1 MDVHQHIE
9 QSGTVRIGDRTVHRM
24 SFGAMRLADA
34 DIWGPP
40 ADRDNAVRVARRAV
54 ELGVDHIDTADC
66 YAFGVT
72 EEILREAL
80 HPYPDDLL
88 IATKAGQTHIR
99 PREWAPVGRPSYL
112 RQQCEAS
119 LRRLGVDRIGLFYL
133 HRIDPQVPFEDQ
145 IGVMRELQEEGKIA
159 HFGLSSVTVEEI
171 ESARA
176 IIDVAAV
183 QNIFSVAAR
192 IGEEVVG
199 YCEREGI
206 PFVSWFPILS
216 GALAAP
222 GGVIAE
228 VATETESTPAQ
239 VALAWLLARSK
250 MICPIP
256 GTSSVAHL
264 EENVA
269 ASALRLTDDQ
279 LARLAGAQ
287 LPEEQLAQFLALGT
301 ADE

>member
-1 MDVHQHIE
+1 MDIQQRIE
-9 QSGTVRIGDRTVHRM
+9 QSGTVQIGDRTVHRM

-40 ADRDNAVRVARRAV
+40 ADRDNSVRVARRAV
-54 ELGVDHIDTADC
+54 ELGVDHIDTADS

-88 IATKAGQTHIR
+88 IATKVGQTQVR
-99 PREWAPVGRPSYL
+99 PRVWEPVGRPSYL

-119 LRRLGVDRIGLFYL
+119 LRRLGVDRIGLLYL
-133 HRIDPQVPFEDQ
+133 HRVDPKVPFEDQ
-145 IGVMRELQEEGKIA
+145 IGVMRELHDEGKIA
-159 HFGLSSVTVEEI
+159 HFGLSSVTVEQI
-171 ESARA
+171 ETARA

-192 IGEEVVG
+192 IGEEVLA

-216 GALAAP
+216 GALATP

-228 VATETESTPAQ
+228 VAMETESTPAQ

-256 GTSSVAHL
+256 GTSSVTHL

-279 LARLAGAQ
+279 ITRLTMAQ
-287 LPEEQLAQFLALGT
+287 LPEDELAQLLTSGSAG
-301 ADE
+301 E